1 VNGIHA
7 RSTRMPKDLVVPKNS
22 EARETL
28 AELPLMYAPPI
39 PQHGPARKVH
49 VVKRGD
55 TLFSIASRYK
65 VSVANLKSWNQL
77 GRYLQVGQKI
87 YIR

>member
-1 VNGIHA
+1 MHEW
-7 RSTRMPKDLVVPKNS
+7 P
-22 EARETL
+22 
-28 AELPLMYAPPI
+28 
-39 PQHGPARKVH
+39 
-49 VVKRGD
+49 GD
-55 TLFSIASRYK
+55 TLFSIASRYE